1 MRGAIAEEPAPDRSH
16 FPEADF
22 QLHGEIKSDPK
33 AMIAGIDAVPLRTA
47 GARGGDVV
55 RNIVDAPGPSGARFS
70 SLATILSPSEATTNR
85 GAKNE

>member
-47 GARGGDVV
+47 GACGDVV

-70 SLATILSPSEATTNR
+70 SLATILSPSEATTKR
-85 GAKNE
+85 GGKNE

>member
-22 QLHGEIKSDPK
+22 QLHGERKSDPK

-47 GARGGDVV
+47 GACGGDV

-85 GAKNE
+85 GGKNE